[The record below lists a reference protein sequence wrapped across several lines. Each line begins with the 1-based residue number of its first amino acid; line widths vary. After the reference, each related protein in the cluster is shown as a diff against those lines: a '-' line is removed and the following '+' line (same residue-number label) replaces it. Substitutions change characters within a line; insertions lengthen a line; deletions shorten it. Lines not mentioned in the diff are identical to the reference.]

1 MAGAARVVNKHRLVA
16 AGRSPRDLQA
26 EAVLGL
32 VGDPHPLAAR
42 VLAEP
47 RDAGRAGRRHGVGR
61 RVGREFRLGERAD
74 DEDLVA
80 VRVHGRGAAEPVGGE
95 AAGEPALELIG

>member
-1 MAGAARVVNKHRLVA
+1 M
-16 AGRSPRDLQA
+16 
-26 EAVLGL
+26 LGL

-47 RDAGRAGRRHGVGR
+47 GDAGCAGRRHGVGR
-61 RVGREFRLGERAD
+61 RVGGEFRLGERSD

-80 VRVHGRGAAEPVGGE
+80 VRVDGGGADEPVGGK